1 MTSEQKEGR
10 VKMNIQGSAKSAK
23 RWALGCEK
31 ILPCPAWL
39 LLSKTGPPFSPYL
52 YIMWTERA
60 GTQIPTSCGR
70 HIWMPL
76 GENAASLFL
85 YEWPKERADDGHQN
99 RGVAAVVTNR
109 SAPVPKCGPG
119 RTDDGPGSVPFRSG
133 SSSFHFSNA
142 EHNPGPR
149 TAEGRNHLDTSS

>member
-10 VKMNIQGSAKSAK
+10 VKMNIQGSAK
-23 RWALGCEK
+23 RWALGCENF
-31 ILPCPAWL
+31 LPCPAWL

-60 GTQIPTSCGR
+60 GTKIPTSCGR
-70 HIWMPL
+70 HIRMPL

-85 YEWPKERADDGHQN
+85 YEWPKERADGHQN
-99 RGVAAVVTNR
+99 RGRYKSIR
-109 SAPVPKCGPG
+109 SRSKMRPGKDG
-119 RTDDGPGSVPFRSG
+119 RTWFRSG
-133 SSSFHFSNA
+133 SSSFHFSRA

>member
-10 VKMNIQGSAKSAK
+10 VKMNIQGSAK
-23 RWALGCEK
+23 RWALGCENF
-31 ILPCPAWL
+31 LPGPAWL

-60 GTQIPTSCGR
+60 GTQIPASCGR
-70 HIWMPL
+70 HIWMSL

-119 RTDDGPGSVPFRSG
+119 RTDGPGSNLFLVWLSG
-133 SSSFHFSNA
+133 AVVLYHFFCLIDGIACGS
-142 EHNPGPR
+142 
-149 TAEGRNHLDTSS
+149 TK